1 MRQRTLLLIALLIPI
16 ACLSQENTTTK
27 EHLPKRAA
35 LYSAVVPSL
44 GQAYNHKW
52 WKMPIVVAGVGGLGY
67 YGYTNYVDFNNA
79 KKACAYK
86 AGSSTYT
93 NAEINMLV
101 ANYSESQLQTI
112 RDQYRRSF
120 EISCIAI
127 IAWWALNIVDATVDA
142 YLFDYDINDDISMS
156 IEPCSLQ
163 SDFLTYNYAP
173 TGISLKIKF

>member
-1 MRQRTLLLIALLIPI
+1 MGQQTEP
-16 ACLSQENTTTK
+16 QK
-27 EHLPKRAA
+27 EHSPKRAA
-35 LYSAVVPSL
+35 LYSAVVPGL

-52 WKMPIVVAGVGGLGY
+52 WKTPIVVAGVGGLGY
-67 YGYTNYVDFNNA
+67 YGYTSYIDFDNA

-93 NAEINMLV
+93 NDEISQLISS
-101 ANYSESQLQTI
+101 YSEIQLQSI

-120 EISCIAI
+120 EISCIAM

-142 YLFDYDINDDISMS
+142 YLLDYDIGDDLSLS
-156 IEPCSLQ
+156 LEPCTVSTG
-163 SDFLTYNYAP
+163 FFYTYAP